1 VTLGLSTPRAFA
13 RVSTEATITVR
24 REASPHRSK
33 RRLVMAAPTTT
44 TCTELDYRSDEFA
57 EVTLIW
63 VTGDGVDET
72 VVCVLAKQEG
82 AYFEI
87 STEPYL
93 ALDVFNHPFAYRDFA
108 TAIGEQSHR
117 AA

>member
-1 VTLGLSTPRAFA
+1 M
-13 RVSTEATITVR
+13 AT
-24 REASPHRSK
+24 
-33 RRLVMAAPTTT
+33 PTTLT
-44 TCTELDYRSDEFA
+44 YTELDYRSNEFA
-57 EVTLIW
+57 EVTLVW

-72 VVCVLAKQEG
+72 VVCVFPKHED

-87 STEPYL
+87 PTEPYL

-108 TAIGEQSHR
+108 RAVGEQSQR

>member
-1 VTLGLSTPRAFA
+1 MATP
-13 RVSTEATITVR
+13 TTITF
-24 REASPHRSK
+24 
-33 RRLVMAAPTTT
+33 
-44 TCTELDYRSDEFA
+44 TELDHRSDEFA
-57 EVTLIW
+57 EVTLVWI
-63 VTGDGVDET
+63 TGDGVDET
-72 VVCVLAKQEG
+72 VVCVLAKYEN

-108 TAIGEQSHR
+108 RIGGEQSLR

>member
-1 VTLGLSTPRAFA
+1 MATPK
-13 RVSTEATITVR
+13 TITSV
-24 REASPHRSK
+24 
-33 RRLVMAAPTTT
+33 
-44 TCTELDYRSDEFA
+44 ELDHRSDEFA

-72 VVCVLAKQEG
+72 MVCVLAKHEG

-87 STEPYL
+87 ATEPYL

-108 TAIGEQSHR
+108 RIVGEQNQR

>member
-1 VTLGLSTPRAFA
+1 MAMSTTVTS
-13 RVSTEATITVR
+13 
-24 REASPHRSK
+24 
-33 RRLVMAAPTTT
+33 
-44 TCTELDYRSDEFA
+44 TELDYRSDEFA
-57 EVTLIW
+57 DVTLVW

-72 VVCVLAKQEG
+72 VVCVLAKHEG

-87 STEPYL
+87 PTEPYL

-108 TAIGEQSHR
+108 GVVREQGQR

>member
-1 VTLGLSTPRAFA
+1 MATRT
-13 RVSTEATITVR
+13 TIT
-24 REASPHRSK
+24 S
-33 RRLVMAAPTTT
+33 
-44 TCTELDYRSDEFA
+44 TELDYRSDEFA
-57 EVTLIW
+57 EVTLVW

-72 VVCVLAKQEG
+72 VVCVLAKHEG

-87 STEPYL
+87 PTEPYL

-108 TAIGEQSHR
+108 SVGGEESVR

>member
-1 VTLGLSTPRAFA
+1 M
-13 RVSTEATITVR
+13 AT
-24 REASPHRSK
+24 
-33 RRLVMAAPTTT
+33 PTTT
-44 TCTELDYRSDEFA
+44 TCTELDQRSDQFV

-63 VTGDGVDET
+63 ITGDGVDET
-72 VVCVLAKQEG
+72 VVCVLAKHEG

-87 STEPYL
+87 SPEPYL

-108 TAIGEQSHR
+108 RVEVESPR

>member
-1 VTLGLSTPRAFA
+1 MATP
-13 RVSTEATITVR
+13 TTIT
-24 REASPHRSK
+24 S
-33 RRLVMAAPTTT
+33 L
-44 TCTELDYRSDEFA
+44 ELDHRSDEFA
-57 EVTLIW
+57 EVTLLW

-72 VVCVLAKQEG
+72 VVCVLAKHEG

-87 STEPYL
+87 PTEPYL

-108 TAIGEQSHR
+108 RVVGEPSPR